1 VATSISRRCTAAAFR
16 LGTEP
21 SHQAASA
28 PRGRVGRRDN
38 GAPRPH
44 LDLSPA
50 AALRFIVQSFSR
62 VAFAVSA
69 ALVCAGCETSADN
82 PFATAFRMRSPAAG
96 CDILLSSNAYAPDPT
111 APPELYC
118 VASAGGP
125 LERLTYCN
133 TGGSRC
139 AILEAAPASDSK
151 RMAVR
156 RVLADTNAD
165 RLLSEAD
172 DAALTFLDLDRGAVS
187 DLVPPSGAVS
197 GVDWSAADVVVYS
210 SIGDGGR
217 DDLFAIDFAAQT
229 RDPINLTSTQ
239 NADER
244 RPAFDRTASLLVY
257 DRRDESQKAVVWLM
271 SSTSLLPLTQGG
283 PGGAQPDVASEAIGA
298 DIDAAA
304 SPDGLSVVFRRRVKC
319 DPGQPDGWEV
329 LTLAL
334 TSSAPPVTIVPGCA
348 HRGAPDW
355 GQQGIIFPETDPVSG
370 VVSLVL
376 VDANGANRRTLASV
390 PASHQLAHPRWL
402 SPAR

>member
-1 VATSISRRCTAAAFR
+1 M
-16 LGTEP
+16 
-21 SHQAASA
+21 
-28 PRGRVGRRDN
+28 
-38 GAPRPH
+38 
-44 LDLSPA
+44 
-50 AALRFIVQSFSR
+50 QSFSR
-62 VAFAVSA
+62 VAFALA
-69 ALVCAGCETSADN
+69 ATVVCAGCETSADN
-82 PFATAFRMRSPAAG
+82 PFATAFRMRPPLAG
-96 CDILLSSNAYAPDPT
+96 CDIVVSSNAYATDPT
-111 APPELYC
+111 APSELYC

-133 TGGSRC
+133 TGASRC

-151 RMAVR
+151 RMAAR
-156 RVLADTNAD
+156 RVLADSNGD
-165 RLLSEAD
+165 GLLSEAD

-187 DLVPPSGAVS
+187 DLVPSSGAVS
-197 GVDWSAADVVVYS
+197 GVDWSAADVLVYS

-217 DDLFAIDFAAQT
+217 DDLFAIDFAGQT
-229 RDPINLTSTQ
+229 RDPVNFTSTQ

-283 PGGAQPDVASEAIGA
+283 PDGAQPDGAAEAIGA
-298 DIDAAA
+298 DTDPAA
-304 SPDGLSVVFRRRVKC
+304 SHDGLSVVFRRRVKC
-319 DPGQPDGWEV
+319 DPGQPPDGWEI

-334 TSSAPPVTIVPGCA
+334 TSSASPLTIVPGCA

-355 GQQGIIFPETDPVSG
+355 GQQGIIFPETDPASG

-376 VDANGANRRTLASV
+376 VDATGANRRTLASV
-390 PASHQLAHPRWL
+390 PASYQLGHPRWL